1 MNQNIPPRSPK
12 KRSVADVVW
21 DLASPVAEELGYILW
36 DVDFSKEGADLVLHI
51 VIDSER
57 AGGIG
62 IEDCEAMSG
71 RMSALLDENDPI
83 EDAYILSISS
93 PGVERTLTRPA
104 HFARFL
110 GQRVTAKLYT
120 PVNGVRIYE
129 GSLVSRDDNG
139 DVTLDLGDST
149 VTLPKKSISK
159 IDTWYDWANDKPE
172 KADPNTEAE
181 ATETTT
187 EE

>member
-1 MNQNIPPRSPK
+1 MNQNISPRNPK
-12 KRSVADVVW
+12 KRSIADVVW
-21 DLASPVAEELGYILW
+21 DLAFPVAEELGYILW

-51 VIDSER
+51 VIDSEQ
-57 AGGIG
+57 ADGIG

-83 EDAYILSISS
+83 EDAYILSVSS
-93 PGVERTLTRPA
+93 PGIERTLTRPS

-129 GSLVSRDDNG
+129 GILVSRDDTG
-139 DVTLDLGDST
+139 DVTLDLGTST

-172 KADPNTEAE
+172 QSTPPVETEAE
-181 ATETTT
+181 
-187 EE
+187 

>member
-1 MNQNIPPRSPK
+1 MFVLRNLGPRALFLPHPLFRCFDAANIDFASGEFCGE
-12 KRSVADVVW
+12 ADV
-21 DLASPVAEELGYILW
+21 LALLA
-36 DVDFSKEGADLVLHI
+36 
-51 VIDSER
+51 DSEGELI
-57 AGGIG
+57 AGHDGF
-62 IEDCEAMSG
+62 CAPF
-71 RMSALLDENDPI
+71 A
-83 EDAYILSISS
+83 
-93 PGVERTLTRPA
+93 VERTLTRPA

-172 KADPNTEAE
+172 RSDPRANAETEPE
-181 ATETTT
+181 A
-187 EE
+187 